1 MRRPGLRGRL
11 REWGWCG
18 VVCSPAALGWPAAAA
33 AHAAAPWLACFGL
46 LVVVGW
52 SSDPPGEA
60 PARRR
65 GYIPP
70 PPPTH
75 THLLAFRCPALQ
87 FDDKLLSWS
96 RLDFLK
102 LADYDEVLRLVRA
115 GVAYAQR
122 RDAAGGFDSTL
133 GELRKGALRRAV
145 ELPVRVVSNVV
156 RQAVV

>member
-1 MRRPGLRGRL
+1 MASLFWAAGGGGLVIRPA
-11 REWGWCG
+11 WGGSCTQAW
-18 VVCSPAALGWPAAAA
+18 VSP
-33 AHAAAPWLACFGL
+33 
-46 LVVVGW
+46 
-52 SSDPPGEA
+52 
-60 PARRR
+60 
-65 GYIPP
+65 PP